1 MGRCVVHTRGNWVPW
16 AFSRSTMYICDM
28 SLPVILSPSHYLIQQ
43 QGKRLLISSLVI
55 CSIKGLMKAIA
66 VANIS
71 YKWGAGSS

>member
-1 MGRCVVHTRGNWVPW
+1 
-16 AFSRSTMYICDM
+16 
-28 SLPVILSPSHYLIQQ
+28 
-43 QGKRLLISSLVI
+43 LISSLVI